1 MSKNTLLFLLS
12 IFSIS
17 NLPAQGLYDSA
28 TITLIEID
36 FSQSNWDYIL
46 DTAKAGSEGY
56 IMAPTVTINGV
67 SFDSV
72 GVKYKGNSTYQPNQS
87 KNPWHIE
94 LDTYKNQDY
103 QGFTDIKLSNVA
115 KDPSFLR
122 EVLSYEIARKY
133 MVAPQANYAVV
144 YVNGNQ
150 IGLYTSAESINKSF
164 VDRHLYS
171 RKGAF
176 VKCNPPA
183 GAGPGTSS
191 YPDLVFQGNDSTNYF
206 SAYEMKSDAGWAELI
221 HLMDTLANDVNAIEQ
236 ILQVDQTLWM
246 HAFNNVLVNLD
257 SYAGG
262 FKQNYY
268 LYRMKNRQFYP
279 VVWDMNESFGKFSM
293 TGTINLNSTTS
304 KAQMTHLLHANDAS
318 WPLIRKL
325 LSIPMYKRM
334 YLAHMKTIIDENFA
348 NGAYFNNAQ
357 LYHSFIDSAVSADP
371 NKLTSYAQFQT
382 NITTDIGGGGGGP
395 GGGGSAPGIS
405 ALMNARSA
413 YLLSLSDFTATQPTI
428 SNILA
433 TAPPAVPST
442 GTITANVINAT
453 AVYLCTRDN
462 AEDAYQR
469 QQMYDDGMHGDGA
482 ANDGIYGAFTTVST
496 VQQQFYIYADAG
508 TIGKFSPERAGHEF
522 HVLGFQTPTSGLVIN
537 EFMASNN
544 ATIPSSDGGYYDWI
558 ELYNAS
564 NTPIFLGD
572 YGLSDNLNDPE
583 KYTLPSVNLPA
594 GGFALIWASGEALN
608 DPYHAPF
615 KLAKSGEE
623 IALFYDP
630 LGSADTVDYINYS
643 AQTTDISFGR
653 SYDASPNWVY
663 FTSPTP
669 DASNNPLQL
678 EEQIMDV
685 LDVFPNP
692 HDGAFQIINKS
703 VESIL
708 VHAYDM
714 KGAIVFSK
722 QLNAGEAESFEFR
735 GSLILHYMGEKTSG
749 TKRILTIR

>member
-1 MSKNTLLFLLS
+1 MNKSTLLFLATL
-12 IFSIS
+12 FSIL
-17 NLPAQGLYDSA
+17 NVRGQGLYDS
-28 TITLIEID
+28 TSITRIEIY
-36 FSQSNWDYIL
+36 FAQSNWDYML
-46 DTAKAGSEGY
+46 DTAKAGSESY
-56 IMAPTVTINGV
+56 IMSQRVIINGV

-72 GVKYKGNSTYQPNQS
+72 GVKYKGNSTYKPNQT

-94 LDTYKNQDY
+94 LNTYKNQDY

-133 MVAPQANYAVV
+133 MVAPGANYAVV

-164 VDRHLYS
+164 VDRYLHS
-171 RKGAF
+171 RKGTF

-191 YPDLVFQGNDSTNYF
+191 YPDLVFRGNDSTNYYT
-206 SAYEMKSDAGWAELI
+206 AYEMKSDAGWAELI
-221 HLMDTLANDVNAIEQ
+221 HLMDTLSNHINSIEQ
-236 ILQVDQTLWM
+236 ILQVDQVLWM

-279 VVWDMNESFGKFSM
+279 ILWDMNESFGKFGL
-293 TGTINLNSTTS
+293 TGTINLSSTTS

-334 YLAHMKTIIDENFA
+334 YLAHMKTIINENFA

-382 NITTDIGGGGGGP
+382 NITTDVGGSGGGP
-395 GGGGSAPGIS
+395 GGSTSAPGIS

-433 TAPPAVPST
+433 TAPSSVPST

-453 AVYLCTRDN
+453 AVYLSTREN
-462 AEDAYQR
+462 IEDAYQR

-496 VQQQFYIYADAG
+496 IQQQFYIYADAG

-544 ATIPSSDGGYYDWI
+544 AIIPSSDGGYYDWI

-564 NTPIFLGD
+564 NAPIFLGD
-572 YGLSDNLNDPE
+572 YGLSDNINNPE

-594 GGFALIWASGEALN
+594 GGFTLIWASGEALN

-630 LGSADTVDYINYS
+630 LGSADTVDYVNYS
-643 AQTTDISFGR
+643 PQATDISYGR
-653 SYDASPNWVY
+653 SYDASPNWVR

-669 DASNNPLQL
+669 DASNSPLQL
-678 EEQIMDV
+678 EEQILDV
-685 LDVFPNP
+685 LVVYPNP

-703 VESIL
+703 AETIL
-708 VHAYDM
+708 VNAYNLR
-714 KGAIVFSK
+714 GAIVFSK
-722 QLNAGEAESFEFR
+722 ELKAGEGESIEFT
-735 GSLILHYMGEKTSG
+735 GSLILHYMSEKTSG
-749 TKRILTIR
+749 SMRILSIR

>member
-1 MSKNTLLFLLS
+1 MNKSILLFLAAL
-12 IFSIS
+12 FSIL
-17 NLPAQGLYDSA
+17 NLQGQGLYDS
-28 TITLIEID
+28 TSITRIEIY
-36 FSQSNWDYIL
+36 FSQSNWDYML
-46 DTAKAGSEGY
+46 DTAKAGSESY
-56 IMAPTVTINGV
+56 IMSQTVIINGV

-72 GVKYKGNSTYQPNQS
+72 GVKYKGNSTYKPNQT

-94 LDTYKNQDY
+94 LNTYKNQNY

-133 MVAPQANYAVV
+133 MVAPSANYAVV

-150 IGLYTSAESINKSF
+150 IGLYTSSESINKSF
-164 VDRHLYS
+164 VDRYLHS
-171 RKGAF
+171 RKGTF

-191 YPDLVFQGNDSTNYF
+191 YPDLVFRGNDSTNYYT
-206 SAYEMKSDAGWAELI
+206 AYEMKSDAGWDELI
-221 HLMDTLANDVNAIEQ
+221 HLIDTLSNHISSIEQ
-236 ILQVDQTLWM
+236 ILQVDQVLWM

-279 VVWDMNESFGKFSM
+279 IVWDMNESFGKFGL
-293 TGTINLNSTTS
+293 TGTINLSSTTS

-348 NGAYFNNAQ
+348 NGTYFNNAQ
-357 LYHSFIDSAVSADP
+357 LYHNFIDSAVSVDP
-371 NKLTSYAQFQT
+371 NKLTSYAQFQA
-382 NITTDIGGGGGGP
+382 NITTDVGGSGGGP
-395 GGGGSAPGIS
+395 GGSNSAPGIS

-428 SNILA
+428 TNILA
-433 TAPPAVPST
+433 TAPTSVPST

-453 AVYLCTRDN
+453 AVYLSTRDN
-462 AEDAYQR
+462 REDAYQR

-482 ANDGIYGAFTTVST
+482 ANDGIYGAFTSVST

-522 HVLGFQTPTSGLVIN
+522 HVLGFQTPTSGLIIN

-544 ATIPSSDGGYYDWI
+544 GTIPSSDGGYYDWI

-564 NTPIFLGD
+564 NAPIFLGD
-572 YGLSDNLNDPE
+572 YGLSDNINNPE
-583 KYTLPSVNLPA
+583 KYTLPSVNLPS
-594 GGFALIWASGEALN
+594 GGFTIIWASGEALN

-623 IALFYDP
+623 IALFHDP
-630 LGSADTVDYINYS
+630 LGSADTVDYVNYS
-643 AQTTDISFGR
+643 AQTTDISYGR
-653 SYDASPNWVY
+653 SYDASPNWVH

-678 EEQIMDV
+678 EEQTLEV
-685 LDVFPNP
+685 LDAYPNP

-703 VESIL
+703 AETIL
-708 VHAYDM
+708 VYAYNL

-722 QLNAGEAESFEFR
+722 ELKAGEGESIEFT
-735 GSLILHYMGEKTSG
+735 GSLILHYISEKTSG
-749 TKRILTIR
+749 AMRILSIR